1 MKEVERY
8 LKDLGIEYKI
18 VNHPPATTTEL
29 ADQYIIGHE
38 GVRTKTMF
46 LTNKKKTRFYL
57 VIMDESKRLDMNS
70 FKEFLRE
77 SNIKMASSKALKE
90 KMNLEPGVVSI
101 FGLLNNQEKD
111 IRVFIDKDIAK
122 DNILTFHPNTNE
134 ATLFITAQDT
144 KKFLESLDYNL
155 EEISL

>member
-29 ADQYIIGHE
+29 ADQYIISHE

-70 FKEFLRE
+70 FKEFLGE
-77 SNIKMASSKALKE
+77 SNIKMASSKTLKE

-101 FGLLNNQEKD
+101 FGLLNNIEKD
-111 IRVFIDKDIAK
+111 IRVFIDKDISG

>member
-70 FKEFLRE
+70 FKEFLGE

-134 ATLFITAQDT
+134 ATLFITAKDT